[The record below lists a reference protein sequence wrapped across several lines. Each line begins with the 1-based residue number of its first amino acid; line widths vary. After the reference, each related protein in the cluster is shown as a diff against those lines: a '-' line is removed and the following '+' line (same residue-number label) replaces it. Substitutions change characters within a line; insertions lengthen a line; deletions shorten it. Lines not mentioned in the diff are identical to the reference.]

1 MAPKRKAPGCVK
13 VQDETADGIKYV
25 RNESGMLIIGTSSF
39 RRTVRHAGDDVE
51 VRVEQEL
58 SRDGGALRKLLAPE
72 PAQRISASSEGECS
86 AAAPLDDAVPTA
98 TVPTGAVPTATVLT
112 AAVPTATVS
121 RPQSPQPLSASQ
133 ESADIGVLIA
143 CAAACMPW
151 SNPDPDNGPLS
162 RSDKILLK
170 DHDRRLAYRCAMCRG
185 KSCSMALTRA
195 QCQRRAASRDAGL
208 YAQWQ
213 MGSRVRDL
221 IITPVWHMR
230 PVLAVGRTSFGTV
243 APVEH
248 FEIVIQ
254 LPLGPLTA
262 LKQYGSATVFKA
274 EWSFPVAETEQGV
287 YAEKRGGRR
296 VKGRY
301 RLQVRWPSP
310 VIWERVPRGEL
321 SHSAG
326 KRRGWIHER
335 HCSLAISPSMRQATA
350 ADRRLMKAAI
360 ITFQV
365 PLQRR
370 ESSLFSTLAR
380 KEGEEGR
387 GLHPDACPCEICKEW
402 REGMLGGSAED
413 EQILSGFV
421 LESGS
426 ESDDGASEEAEGE
439 GSEHR
444 GGV

>member
-98 TVPTGAVPTATVLT
+98 TVPT

-151 SNPDPDNGPLS
+151 SNPGPDNGPLS

-170 DHDRRLAYRCAMCRG
+170 DHDVGSCAMCRG

-248 FEIVIQ
+248 FEI
-254 LPLGPLTA
+254 LCNPT
-262 LKQYGSATVFKA
+262 S
-274 EWSFPVAETEQGV
+274 S
-287 YAEKRGGRR
+287 R
-296 VKGRY
+296 
-301 RLQVRWPSP
+301 
-310 VIWERVPRGEL
+310 
-321 SHSAG
+321 
-326 KRRGWIHER
+326 
-335 HCSLAISPSMRQATA
+335 
-350 ADRRLMKAAI
+350 
-360 ITFQV
+360 TF
-365 PLQRR
+365 
-370 ESSLFSTLAR
+370 
-380 KEGEEGR
+380 
-387 GLHPDACPCEICKEW
+387 
-402 REGMLGGSAED
+402 
-413 EQILSGFV
+413 
-421 LESGS
+421 
-426 ESDDGASEEAEGE
+426 DGAEA
-439 GSEHR
+439 
-444 GGV
+444 VWLCDCF